1 MQVTQWESVHS
12 KSVHSENQDQQ
23 KSIATK
29 ITVRATG
36 LFFFFIF
43 QIDYPIAACSHRVS
57 AWSACRSLSSY
68 GPSRWTRDFH
78 GSRHERELS
87 HLRGGSRVLGRA
99 SRSKLATR
107 LASVLLSTT
116 NSKERS
122 STLIDACAHRSLAPF
137 SSPRYHGLIA
147 VPLKTQKKANSSLF
161 TSFFFL
167 YYPFIRNLW

>member
-1 MQVTQWESVHS
+1 MFTRKVFIR
-12 KSVHSENQDQQ
+12 K
-23 KSIATK
+23 TK
-29 ITVRATG
+29 INKNRLQLKSQCATG

-57 AWSACRSLSSY
+57 AWSACRSLSSH

-122 STLIDACAHRSLAPF
+122 STLIDACAHCSLAPF
-137 SSPRYHGLIA
+137 SSPRYHALIA

-161 TSFFFL
+161 TSFFLL
-167 YYPFIRNLW
+167 YYSFIRNLW